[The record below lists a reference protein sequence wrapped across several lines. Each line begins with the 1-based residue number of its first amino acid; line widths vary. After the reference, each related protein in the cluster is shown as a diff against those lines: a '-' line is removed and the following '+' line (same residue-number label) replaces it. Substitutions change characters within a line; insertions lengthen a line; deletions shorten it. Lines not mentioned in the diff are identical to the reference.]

1 MMAEGNQLNAT
12 GTARKA
18 ASGSRFVSKKAAN
31 RAAAAK
37 VYVAA
42 LKKAGQE
49 APESVKGLAHQ
60 TP

>member
-1 MMAEGNQLNAT
+1 MAEPT
-12 GTARKA
+12 ESSTAGVVRKQV
-18 ASGSRFVSKKAAN
+18 SGSRVMSKKDLN

-49 APESVKGLAHQ
+49 APELVKKLAEQ
-60 TP
+60 AR

>member
-1 MMAEGNQLNAT
+1 MAEGAKRNVT
-12 GTARKA
+12 GTVRKT

-49 APESVKGLAHQ
+49 APESVKRLAQ
-60 TP
+60 QAR